1 MDLADR
7 RRRLRGRYED
17 LIDAHGSPLY
27 VFSENDLRR
36 NYRELRDA
44 LDAHY
49 PDSRIHF
56 AVKANFNLGV
66 LSVLRDAG
74 CAAEAYAR
82 CELTAA
88 ERAGF
93 DPSDVLLTGI
103 NRRPADLERALELGV
118 ERLLV
123 DNDAELT
130 RVIDAAAET
139 GRDVRVLVRANP
151 ALDVPTH
158 PDVATATRETKF
170 GLDLESGRAMA
181 VARRAVAAEGVD
193 LAGVQLHLGSQIRG
207 VEPYAVAAAEL
218 LSFAAEIR
226 DDLGVEIDL
235 LDLGG
240 GFPIQ
245 YDEPVPETEAIVET
259 MADAIHEASE
269 AHGLTPPRL
278 LLEPGRRLVGNAGTL
293 LGTVGSVKETPHAT
307 FAILDVGTNAVS
319 SRWPHPMYSLSG
331 DDRPEREYHVAGP
344 LCFSGDVFAE
354 DVTLSELEAGDVLAI
369 DEIGAYSVASASNT
383 NAEPRP
389 PIVLV
394 RETGDISLVRERQ
407 SCRDVFGQDRIPD
420 DLG

>member
-7 RRRLRGRYED
+7 RRRLRDRYET
-17 LIDAHGSPLY
+17 LIETYGSPLY
-27 VFSENDLRR
+27 VFYETDLRR

-49 PDSRIHF
+49 PDSRVHF

-88 ERAGF
+88 DRAGF
-93 DPSDVLLTGI
+93 EPDDVLLTGI
-103 NRRPADLERALELGV
+103 NRRREDLERALELGV
-118 ERLLV
+118 ERFLV
-123 DNDAELT
+123 DNEAELT
-130 RVIDAAAET
+130 NVIEAASTT
-139 GRDVRVLVRANP
+139 GQEARVLVRTNP

-181 VARRAVAAEGVD
+181 VARRASEAEGVD

-207 VEPYAVAAAEL
+207 TEPYAVAAREL
-218 LSFAAEIR
+218 LAFAADVR
-226 DDLGVEIDL
+226 DDLGVEIDS

-245 YDEPVPETEAIVET
+245 YDEPVPSTDAIVET
-259 MADAIHEASE
+259 MGEAIREACDR
-269 AHGLTPPRL
+269 HGLSRPRL
-278 LLEPGRRLVGNAGTL
+278 LLEPGRRLVGTAGTL
-293 LGTVGSVKETPHAT
+293 LGTVGSVKETPYAT
-307 FAILDVGTNAVS
+307 FAVLDVGTNAVS
-319 SRWPHPMYSLSG
+319 ARWPHPMYSLSG
-331 DDRPEREYHVAGP
+331 GDEEREYHVAGP

-354 DVTLSELEAGDVLAI
+354 DVTLSHLDVGDVLAI
-369 DEIGAYSVASASNT
+369 DEIGAYSVAGASNT

-389 PIVLV
+389 PIVLLREDGDASVV
-394 RETGDISLVRERQ
+394 REPET
-407 SCRDVFGQDRIPD
+407 CRHVLGLDRVPE
-420 DLG
+420 DLA

>member
-1 MDLADR
+1 MDLDDR
-7 RRRLRGRYED
+7 QRRLQECYEQ
-17 LIDAHGSPLY
+17 LIDTHGSPLY
-27 VFSENDLRR
+27 VFYETDLRR
-36 NYRELRDA
+36 NYRDLRDA

-56 AVKANFNLGV
+56 AMKANFNLGV
-66 LSVLRDAG
+66 LSVLRSAG

-82 CELTAA
+82 CELSAA

-118 ERLLV
+118 ERFLV
-123 DNDAELT
+123 DNDAELM
-130 RVIDAAAET
+130 RVIDAAAAT
-139 GRDVRVLVRANP
+139 GRDARVLVRTNP

-181 VARRAVAAEGVD
+181 VARRASEADGVD

-207 VEPYAVAAAEL
+207 TEPYAVAAREL
-218 LSFAAEIR
+218 LAFAADVR
-226 DDLGVEIDL
+226 DDLGVELDY

-245 YDEPVPETEAIVET
+245 YDEPVPSTDAIVET
-259 MADAIHEASE
+259 MGEAIREACDRHDLSQ
-269 AHGLTPPRL
+269 PRL

-293 LGTVGSVKETPHAT
+293 LGTVGSVKETPYAT
-307 FAILDVGTNAVS
+307 FAVLDVGTNAVS
-319 SRWPHPMYSLSG
+319 SRWPHPMYSLSEA
-331 DDRPEREYHVAGP
+331 DEDCEYHVAGP

-354 DVTLSELEAGDVLAI
+354 GATLSRLDVGDVLAI
-369 DEIGAYSVASASNT
+369 DQIGAYSVAGASNT

-389 PIVLV
+389 PIVLLREDGDVSVV
-394 RETGDISLVRERQ
+394 RQPET
-407 SCRDVFGQDRIPD
+407 CRHVLGRDRVPD
-420 DLG
+420 DLA